1 MNVFNKSQS
10 LAHAASGTFSGT
22 AAAGTKNGTA
32 VPVNDVEDGTLS
44 AYLAVA
50 ILTSSFTITPKW
62 MVSKDNSTF
71 YALEDQN
78 NTAVT
83 AISATETTVLEA
95 PKAVGGWPYCRLTLV
110 AGGTTGTTGDTYDVR
125 YSYRTRQLGW

>member
-1 MNVFNKSQS
+1 MNVFNNQEYKQHS
-10 LAHAASGTFSGT
+10 ASGTFSGT

-50 ILTSSFTITPKW
+50 IVTSSFTITPKW
-62 MVSKDNSTF
+62 MVSQDNST
-71 YALEDQN
+71 YLAIEDQN

-95 PKAVGGWPYCRLTLV
+95 PKASAGWPYTRLTLV
-110 AGGTTGTTGDTYDVR
+110 AGGTTGTTGDTYEV
-125 YSYRTRQLGW
+125 SYTYRKRQAGW